1 MSPSRRSRRGLAPF
15 VPALVVSGLVV
26 FLLIGGVL
34 YIGQGSGPFHGSVDQ
49 SFAAQADELAVQ
61 SNASGGLLRQ
71 LMSSMPSLRR
81 SELQA
86 TLDDLVSV
94 AQRTAEDGVALAS
107 LGPGGT
113 ASTSFETAL
122 DDRAQ
127 AATSLRG
134 AVDGLLGLAPLP
146 TIGAAS
152 ASGLSSAATGSVPP
166 AMSPTT
172 ATARVSAVGAL
183 LEKSDR
189 EWLLARTA
197 LLADPGAAR
206 LVRSSWVTNAGVF
219 GVGAVETLVDELNGS
234 PTLAPVV
241 DVRLVAVRLTPPVVP
256 PSPPIPGEAP
266 PPSTTAGVSIV
277 SPTHRLIVTPALDN
291 AGNVAEARLGLT
303 VTLQELPKGRTKT
316 LHRTLSLGPGDSVAV
331 SLPALAV
338 TPGATY
344 GLTVTV
350 NPPAGQNDL
359 SAVSVP
365 ATLEIAPQVAPP
377 RS

>member
-1 MSPSRRSRRGLAPF
+1 
-15 VPALVVSGLVV
+15 
-26 FLLIGGVL
+26 
-34 YIGQGSGPFHGSVDQ
+34 
-49 SFAAQADELAVQ
+49 
-61 SNASGGLLRQ
+61 
-71 LMSSMPSLRR
+71 
-81 SELQA
+81 
-86 TLDDLVSV
+86 VSV
-94 AQRTAEDGVALAS
+94 ARRTAEEGAALAPI
-107 LGPGGT
+107 GPGGT
-113 ASTSFETAL
+113 ASTSFEAAL

-127 AATSLRG
+127 AAMSLRG

-146 TIGAAS
+146 TIGAAP

-166 AMSPTT
+166 VISPTT
-172 ATARVSAVGAL
+172 ATSRVSAVGAL
-183 LEKSDR
+183 LERSDR
-189 EWLLARTA
+189 EWLLSRTA
-197 LLADPGAAR
+197 LLAAPGGGAH
-206 LVRSSWVTNAGVF
+206 LVRSLWVTNPVVF
-219 GVGAVETLVDELNGS
+219 GAGAVATLVDELTGS

-241 DVRLVAVRLTPPVVP
+241 DVRLVAVQLTPPVVP
-256 PSPPIPGEAP
+256 PAPPIPGEAA
-266 PPSTTAGVSIV
+266 PPSTTAGVSVV

-291 AGNVAEARLGLT
+291 TGNVAEARLSLT

-331 SLPALAV
+331 SLPPLGV

-359 SAVSVP
+359 SAVSIP